1 MSRILTFLLIFIAAF
16 LIPYVL
22 SESDDKS
29 GAADLPR
36 ILEKTAE
43 YCERLDEIALH
54 FICNEEIKE
63 RFYWGRYS
71 GQNTCVYDYQLI
83 RKNKAIEEQR
93 VLIEENGHEKR
104 EEFAELK
111 TQRFQHEYVI
121 FGPIGLLSKS
131 RQRLHDYALK
141 RMEKHKG
148 DKCYVIEVVPK
159 PQIKTGGLFGRA
171 WVRQDD
177 FSIMKIEWN
186 QQSMENIE
194 KIEEYARRL
203 GARPKITFASE
214 YAFEKNGIRFPS
226 KYTVKEE
233 YLRRTRVKISETTVV
248 YKDYKFFIVE
258 TEVKIK

>member
-1 MSRILTFLLIFIAAF
+1 MRRILTFLLIFIAAI
-16 LIPYVL
+16 LVPYVL
-22 SESDDKS
+22 SESDEKS

-43 YCERLDEIALH
+43 YCESLDEIALH

-63 RFYWGRYS
+63 HFYWGRYS
-71 GQNTCVYDYQLI
+71 GQNSYVYDYQLI
-83 RKNKAIEEQR
+83 RKDKAIEEQR
-93 VLIEENGHEKR
+93 VLIEENGQEKR
-104 EEFAELK
+104 EESAELK
-111 TQRFQHEYVI
+111 TKRFQYEYVI

-131 RQRLHDYALK
+131 RQRLHDYTFK
-141 RMEKHKG
+141 KTEKHKG

-159 PQIKTGGLFGRA
+159 PHTKTGCLFGKA

-177 FSIMKIEWN
+177 CSIMKIEWN

-203 GARPKITFASE
+203 RVNPRITFASE

-233 YLRRTRVKISETTVV
+233 YVRRTRVKISETTVV
-248 YKDYKFFIVE
+248 YKDYNFLIVE

>member
-1 MSRILTFLLIFIAAF
+1 MRRILTFLLIFIAA
-16 LIPYVL
+16 LLVPYVL
-22 SESDDKS
+22 SESDEKS

-43 YCERLDEIALH
+43 YCERLDKIALH
-54 FICNEEIKE
+54 FICNEQIKE
-63 RFYWGRYS
+63 RFYWGRFS
-71 GQNTCVYDYQLI
+71 GQNTYVYDYQLI
-83 RKNKAIEEQR
+83 RKDKAIEEQR
-93 VLIEENGHEKR
+93 VLIEENGQEKR
-104 EEFAELK
+104 EESAELR

-141 RMEKHKG
+141 RTEKHKG
-148 DKCYVIEVVPK
+148 DKCYVIEVFPK
-159 PQIKTGGLFGRA
+159 PHTKTGGLFGRA

-177 FSIMKIEWN
+177 CSIMKIEWN

-233 YLRRTRVKISETTVV
+233 YVRRTRVKISEMAIV